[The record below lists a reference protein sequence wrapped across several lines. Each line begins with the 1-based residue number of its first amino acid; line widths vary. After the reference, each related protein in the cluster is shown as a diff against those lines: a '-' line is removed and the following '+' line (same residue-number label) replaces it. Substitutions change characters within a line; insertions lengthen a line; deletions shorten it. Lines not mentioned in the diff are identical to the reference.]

1 LARTAV
7 ETGKVKTGETIEVLY
22 KVLIRNKQRK
32 HVAIYIGRT
41 IKVWHIIQVGAV
53 ETGKKFKKRQHNGWK
68 IWNTN

>member
-1 LARTAV
+1 MARTAV

-53 ETGKKFKKRQHNGWK
+53 ETGKKIKKRQHNGWK

>member
-22 KVLIRNKQRK
+22 KVLTRNKQNK

-41 IKVWHIIQVGAV
+41 IKV
-53 ETGKKFKKRQHNGWK
+53 
-68 IWNTN
+68 